1 MHNENHW
8 AFHVKRIYETI
19 KKYTNSRLSSYNLTV
34 AQTVAL
40 MNLYDKPDKQMTMKE
55 MEKVLDVAQSTTVG
69 IIARLEQKGFVERF
83 EASYDKR
90 IKFVRI
96 TPLGMK
102 YCNKSEDYL
111 YEGEEVL
118 LAGLTEEEKVLL
130 NQLLEKVSNNI
141 K

>member
-34 AQTVAL
+34 AQTVTL